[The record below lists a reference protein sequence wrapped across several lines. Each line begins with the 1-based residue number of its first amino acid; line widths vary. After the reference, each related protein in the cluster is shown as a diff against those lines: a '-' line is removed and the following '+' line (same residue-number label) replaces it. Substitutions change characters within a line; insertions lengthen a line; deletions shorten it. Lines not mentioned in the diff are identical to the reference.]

1 MVLGTDAAPDAASL
15 AAMLAQQADEEQDDF
30 EGFGFSG
37 TDALA
42 KSAGQDEGRSLA
54 LSLFQQYDVDG
65 TCALYR
71 DLNQFV
77 LSFSA
82 IYWTVEAGISEQ
94 HVAGKKLLRYHLTF
108 VLRVLMVLRGNDRQR
123 QPRPHG
129 GSAVCGQDRPEAQH
143 GGSRGGCQ

>member
-1 MVLGTDAAPDAASL
+1 MVLGSDAAPDAASL
-15 AAMLAQQADEEQDDF
+15 AAMLAEQPDEEQDDF

-42 KSAGQDEGRSLA
+42 GSADQDEGRSLA
-54 LSLFQQYDVDG
+54 LSLFKQYDVDG
-65 TCALYR
+65 ACALCR
-71 DLNQFV
+71 DLNKFV

-82 IYWTVEAGISEQ
+82 LYWTVEAGISEQ
-94 HVAGKKLLRYHLTF
+94 CVAGKMLLPYHLTF
-108 VLRVLMVLRGNDRQR
+108 VLRALVLRDNDRQR

-143 GGSRGGCQ
+143 GGS